1 MRNPVECKGPR
12 LMVGSTD
19 RLEDHLLNADAK
31 AKMENNGGN
40 PGWRSS
46 VSDHGRT
53 LAFALV
59 AIATLY
65 FGREVLMPIALS
77 ILLTFLLS
85 PLVSWLRA
93 RGFPHMLAVIS
104 VSLTALGVAVCIG
117 GLVMV
122 QLYDLA
128 KSLPQYRENIQTK
141 VEAISSRSGLVEQI
155 TKTFEVRKAKKAVDD
170 AAGPL
175 PVEIRNPKPTSLQTL
190 GAVSSTLFGPLTQ
203 AGIVIVLVVFML
215 AQKEDLRDRFVLLL
229 GEGRLHVTT
238 QALDEA
244 GKKVSRYLLM
254 QLVVNATYGIPVG
267 VGLHLIGVPNAL
279 VWGLLATLLRFI
291 PYVGPVIACT
301 MPIGLAIAVDPGW
314 TMAAWTVGLF
324 VTLELISNNVVEP
337 WLYGSS
343 TGVSSFAVIVA
354 AVFWSWLWGPIG
366 LFLSTPMT
374 VCLAVMGRY
383 VKRLRFLHILL
394 ADDPALNDEVRLYH
408 RLLAHKGDEAF
419 DFVEALMKKHSLG
432 QVYSQVITPALS
444 LAEQD
449 RHEGLLEEKT
459 AQAVLELTKEVAE
472 GVAGAAGCGTEPEV
486 REGPVTALCIPS
498 NDEAD
503 EICARMLGCLLRKS
517 GVSAATTS
525 PDLLVTEQ
533 IDKIRASNP
542 SLICISALPPAAL
555 RQARLFCKR
564 VRAEFPE
571 IKIVLGV
578 WTATPDREELSRRL
592 ADAGVNQIVFDL
604 QEAAQL
610 IRSMVESAMVAPTEE
625 ENSTL
630 GAVGEAIIQ
639 KLKAPA

>member
-1 MRNPVECKGPR
+1 MATAKARPEY
-12 LMVGSTD
+12 
-19 RLEDHLLNADAK
+19 HLLNTDAK
-31 AKMENNGGN
+31 AKMESNGGN
-40 PGWRSS
+40 SGWRSS

-93 RGFPHMLAVIS
+93 RGLPHLLSVIC

-117 GLVMV
+117 GLVTL

-128 KSLPQYRENIQTK
+128 KSLPQYRENIQNK
-141 VEAISSRSGLVEQI
+141 VEAVSSRSGLVEQI
-155 TKTFEVRKAKKAVDD
+155 TKTFEVRKAKKAMD
-170 AAGPL
+170 AAKDPM
-175 PVEIRNPKPTSLQTL
+175 PVEIRNPKPSSLQTL
-190 GAVSSTLFGPLTQ
+190 GAVSSTVFGPLTQ
-203 AGIVIVLVVFML
+203 AGVVIVMVVFML

-267 VGLHLIGVPNAL
+267 IGLHLIGVPNAL

-301 MPIGLAIAVDPGW
+301 MPIALAIAVDPGW

-374 VCLAVMGRY
+374 VCLAVIGRY

-408 RLLAHKGDEAF
+408 RLLARKGDEAF
-419 DFVEALMKKHSLG
+419 DFVEAVMKKHSLAH
-432 QVYSQVITPALS
+432 VYSQVIAPALS

-449 RHEGLLEEKT
+449 RHEGSLEEKT
-459 AQAVLELTKEVAE
+459 AHAVLELTKEVAD
-472 GVAGAAGCGTEPEV
+472 GLAGATGCGLEPEHT
-486 REGPVTALCIPS
+486 EGSVTTLCIPS

-503 EICARMLGCLLRKS
+503 EICARMLGCLLRRN
-517 GVSAATTS
+517 GVIATATSAT
-525 PDLLVTEQ
+525 LLVNEH
-533 IDKIRASNP
+533 IEKIRESNP

-564 VRAEFPE
+564 VRAEFPQ

-578 WTATPDREELSRRL
+578 WTAAPDREELSRRL
-592 ADAGVNQIVFDL
+592 ADAGVDQIVTDL
-604 QEAAQL
+604 NEAAQL
-610 IRSMVESAMVAPTEE
+610 IRSMVEAAMVEPVMD
-625 ENSTL
+625 ENSAPSL
-630 GAVGEAIIQ
+630 SEAIIQ